1 MLTELNKTLSVKPS
15 SLYLTANGLIIKIVA
30 KEISAVDYI
39 YIGTN
44 TIEYN
49 FKGHDVRDNHHN
61 DLIAEIPE
69 DLHKELIQVV
79 KDYYEK

>member
-1 MLTELNKTLSVKPS
+1 MKILELKTG

-39 YIGTN
+39 YIGSN
-44 TIEYN
+44 ALEYN
-49 FKGHDVRDNHHN
+49 YKGHDIRDNHHN

-79 KDYYEK
+79 KDYYEN